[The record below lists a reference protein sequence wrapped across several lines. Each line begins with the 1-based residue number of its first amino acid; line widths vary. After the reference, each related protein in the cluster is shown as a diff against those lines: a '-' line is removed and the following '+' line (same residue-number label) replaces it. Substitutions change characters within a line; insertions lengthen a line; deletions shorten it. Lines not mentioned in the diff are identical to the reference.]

1 MKNVDMDRIYRDL
14 PLDKIPWNIEEPPE
28 ALVELLESG
37 KIKPCKAIDLGC
49 GTGHYA
55 IWLAS
60 RGFDVTGIDIS
71 PTAINLA
78 KENAAKKGIKC
89 KFQVG
94 DMLGE
99 LNELTETFEFAY
111 DWEVMHHIFPE
122 TRQQYVTNVHRL
134 LKPGG
139 KYLSV
144 CFSED
149 NPQFGG
155 SGKYRETPIGT
166 VLYFS
171 SESEL
176 RELFTPY
183 FQIKE
188 LKTIEIKGKYAP
200 HSAVYA
206 LMEKGWVEGNS
217 GR

>member
-155 SGKYRETPIGT
+155 QGKYRKTSIGT
-166 VLYFS
+166 ELFFS
-171 SESEL
+171 SETEIQSLVEP
-176 RELFTPY
+176 LFE
-183 FQIKE
+183 IIE
-188 LKTIEIKGKYAP
+188 LKTVEIQGKFSP
-200 HSAVYA
+200 HQAIYTFARKLS
-206 LMEKGWVEGNS
+206 
-217 GR
+217 